1 MLPTETIPW
10 IVTTRNI
17 ILEKV
22 ILDCFHQNKHFT
34 GSLPPRII
42 LDFNHHFTLFWVV
55 TWNDVGVEE
64 RHDEDDA
71 QASGQH
77 DVQHAQNQPRNKQT
91 SQLKIYMNFII
102 SSTNMQS

>member
-1 MLPTETIPW
+1 MDCYHQKHYSGLLPLEKLSLIA
-10 IVTTRNI
+10 TTRRNI
-17 ILEKV
+17 IL
-22 ILDCFHQNKHFT
+22 DCYHRENYPGF
-34 GSLPPRII
+34 LPPE
-42 LDFNHHFTLFWVV
+42 TLFWVV